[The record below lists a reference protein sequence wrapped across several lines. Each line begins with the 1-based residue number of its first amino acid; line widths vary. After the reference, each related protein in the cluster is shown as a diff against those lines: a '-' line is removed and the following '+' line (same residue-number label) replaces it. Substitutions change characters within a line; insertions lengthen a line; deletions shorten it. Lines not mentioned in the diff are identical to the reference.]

1 MSPVVIIDKIPP
13 LQRKLILVLLDATA
27 IATAFYLA
35 LIIQYPNITLT
46 TPTSFHLKALV
57 ALMAVRIGIFFWFGL
72 YDLIWKYASVF
83 ELGRIFKAV
92 SLGTVAMIAVQ
103 LVLTSDRIPGRVLV
117 VESLI
122 NLLSIGGIRF
132 SLRLYRDYLIHLD
145 NRYSST
151 IKEPVLI
158 IGAGDGG
165 ELIAREIKKNPRSVY
180 TVVGFVDDN
189 PSKLDKTIH
198 QIPIVG
204 TIDTLPELAEQ
215 FNVKTVIIAI
225 PSASGNL
232 IRRIMSRCESAGL
245 HSKITPN
252 LSEVL
257 TGRVQISQVRDVA
270 IEDLLGREVIETDI
284 SSISAYLSNANVMI
298 TGAGGSIGS
307 ELARQITGFS
317 PKSLILVDHA
327 ETDLY
332 QIDMEIRKIAPA
344 LTIHPVVA
352 DVKDSLRLNQ
362 VFGEL
367 KPTVVFHA
375 AAYKHVPLMEINTEE
390 VVLNNI
396 LGTRTLLELS
406 GHHQVAE
413 FVLIST
419 DKAVRPTSAM
429 GATKRLCEVL
439 YQFAQEKYPHTKFTA
454 VRFGNVLGS
463 QGSVVPLFKQQ
474 IEQGGPVTV
483 THPDITRY
491 FMTIPEAI
499 RLIIQAGALAKGGEL
514 FILDMGDPVK
524 VVNLAADL
532 IKLSGFSESDIKI
545 QFTGLRPGEKLHEE
559 LFFDKRSL
567 QDTPHKK
574 IFVSRAFDHNLD
586 PIEPQISVL
595 LDSCYHIS
603 SAQLKE
609 TLLSLAHQTF
619 PETEIIQSRTR

>member
-1 MSPVVIIDKIPP
+1 MNHVTVDRISP
-13 LQRKLILVLLDATA
+13 LQRKLILVMLDVTATT
-27 IATAFYLA
+27 ISFYLA
-35 LIIQYPNITLT
+35 LVIQYPNIPLT
-46 TPTSFHLKALV
+46 QPPSFHLKGLIALT
-57 ALMAVRIGIFFWFGL
+57 AVRIGIFFWFGL

-92 SLGTVAMIAVQ
+92 SLGTIAIIGIQ
-103 LVLTSDRIPGRVLV
+103 WVLKSHRIPGRVLV

-122 NLLSIGGIRF
+122 NLLAIGGIRF

-145 NRYSST
+145 NRDST
-151 IKEPVLI
+151 AEKEPVLI

-165 ELIAREIKKNPRSVY
+165 ELIIRELKKNHRSVY
-180 TVVGFVDDN
+180 SVVGLVDDK
-189 PSKLDKTIH
+189 PSKQGKLIH
-198 QIPIVG
+198 QVPILG
-204 TIDTLPELAEQ
+204 TIDDIPEISEKY
-215 FNVKTVIIAI
+215 NIKTVIIAI

-252 LSEVL
+252 LSDVL
-257 TGRVQISQVRDVA
+257 MGRVQISQVRNVA
-270 IEDLLGREVIETDI
+270 IEDLLGRDVIETDI
-284 SSISAYLSNANVMI
+284 SSISDYLSEATVLI

-307 ELARQITGFS
+307 ELARQITYFT
-317 PKSLILVDHA
+317 PKSLILLDHA

-332 QIDMEIRKIAPA
+332 QIDMEIRQIAPT

-352 DVKDSLRLNQ
+352 DVKDTLRLNQ
-362 VFGEL
+362 IFGEL

-375 AAYKHVPLMEINTEE
+375 AAYKHVPLMELNTEE
-390 VVLNNI
+390 VILNNVM
-396 LGTRTLLELS
+396 GTRTILELS
-406 GHHQVAE
+406 GNHQVAE

-439 YQFAQEKYPHTKFTA
+439 YQFAQDKYPATKFTA

-463 QGSVVPLFKQQ
+463 QGSVIPLFKQQ
-474 IEQGGPVTV
+474 IENGGPVTV

-514 FILDMGDPVK
+514 FILDMGVPVK

-545 QFTGLRPGEKLHEE
+545 QFTGLRPGEKLYEE
-559 LFFDKRSL
+559 LFFDKRVL
-567 QDTPHKK
+567 LDTPHKK
-574 IFVSRAFDHNLD
+574 IFVTRPFDHNLD
-586 PIEPQISVL
+586 HLDPQISLL
-595 LDSCYHIS
+595 LDSCYRVPS
-603 SAQLKE
+603 TQLKE
-609 TLLSLAHQTF
+609 TLLSLAYQTF
-619 PETEIIQSRTR
+619 PEPEMAHSRTR